1 MNGLKTKV
9 VNNLGLTISDFAPYF
24 SFDKQTKLIS
34 LYTPRSDFEETNTSP
49 L

>member
-1 MNGLKTKV
+1 MQVDFITFIIMNGLKTKV

-34 LYTPRSDFEETNTSP
+34 LYTPR
-49 L
+49 